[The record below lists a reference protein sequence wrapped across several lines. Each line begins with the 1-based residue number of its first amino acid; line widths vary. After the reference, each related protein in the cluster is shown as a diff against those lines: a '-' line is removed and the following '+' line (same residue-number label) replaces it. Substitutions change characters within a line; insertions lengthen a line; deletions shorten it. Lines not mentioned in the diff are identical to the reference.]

1 MLHRQP
7 VYLQP
12 GRYIYIMYKIKIW
25 SKKIVT
31 PSDYNGIADSN
42 VLIHRHYWVGH
53 GMLVPN
59 KHVY

>member
-1 MLHRQP
+1 
-7 VYLQP
+7 
-12 GRYIYIMYKIKIW
+12 MYKIKIW

-42 VLIHRHYWVGH
+42 VLIHRIYWVGQ
-53 GMLVPN
+53 GMRVPN